1 MHDLLHRL
9 AMGLLFTAG
18 IATLAEAGA
27 IGWPPATLLLQ
38 HHQVL
43 LALTGAALALA
54 PWWPALRVPATAVA
68 LLSQLALLAL
78 ALAAPD
84 NSADRVALLSALV
97 QVALLGAAGAILARE
112 ACLEARWNMAWRQ
125 EG

>member
-9 AMGLLFTAG
+9 AIGLLFTAG
-18 IATLAEAGA
+18 VATLTEAVA
-27 IGWPPATLLLQ
+27 IGWPPATLALQ

-54 PWWPALRVPATAVA
+54 PWWAALRVPALAVA
-68 LLSQLALLAL
+68 LVSKLALLVL
-78 ALAAPD
+78 ALAAPAGA
-84 NSADRVALLSALV
+84 ADGLALLSA
-97 QVALLGAAGAILARE
+97 ALHATMLAAAGAILAHE
-112 ACLEARWNMAWRQ
+112 ARQEARWNMAWRQ

>member
-9 AMGLLFTAG
+9 ALGLLFAAG
-18 IATLAEAGA
+18 VATLAEALA
-27 IGWPPATLLLQ
+27 IGWPPAALSLQ

-43 LALTGAALALA
+43 LVLTGAALALA
-54 PWWPALRVPATAVA
+54 PWWPALRVPAMAVA

-78 ALAAPD
+78 AVAAPAG
-84 NSADRVALLSALV
+84 SADPAALLSAVV
-97 QVALLGAAGAILARE
+97 QVAMLGAGGAILARE
-112 ACLEARWNMAWRQ
+112 ACLEARWNMTWRQ